1 MTDEIYNAL
10 ANLEPVLE
18 KVRKREYVSPPSLA
32 TKQLMLAAI
41 RENQPRFRTNL
52 GCSSCLKSLFLN
64 AAGLYFTEKER
75 REKEA
80 AAQPKKTTRKKK
92 TEE

>member
-1 MTDEIYNAL
+1 MTDEIFNAL
-10 ANLEPVLE
+10 AQYENVFE

-32 TKQLMLAAI
+32 TKQLMLAAV

-52 GCSSCLKSLFLN
+52 GCSSCIRSLFLN

-80 AAQPKKTTRKKK
+80 AEKPKKTTRKKK
-92 TEE
+92 TAE